1 MTIPPTDRRALL
13 QLGIASTAA
22 ALSPLSHGRAE
33 SALSPIDR
41 PARPVGDAQTVHR
54 KLAYSMDSA
63 LTFSWLRGV
72 RYAAVDNVLRP
83 LWTMHLGT
91 VFRTHDLANGYA
103 VTAATTTFYT
113 DLDTG
118 ALLKTVKNPIT
129 GKTVDIRYFPPTPQ
143 TMTYGRSGPPTPDSG
158 PLATLENHVET
169 GPAWIDGET
178 ISVLGD
184 HLAYSHEGGS
194 ARIRVNDLSTFIG
207 LAKDVADPRI
217 PNPPSTMI
225 FNDVNTWPPWLQM
238 GDAPGAYF
246 SRAWGRKEFSYDAMP
261 GVWRALMRAEYPAI
275 AADPASALEI
285 GAGSRAT

>member
-1 MTIPPTDRRALL
+1 MTTPPTDRRTLL
-13 QLGIASTAA
+13 RLGVATTAA
-22 ALSPLSHGRAE
+22 VIAPLSDGRAQP
-33 SALSPIDR
+33 APSPTDQ
-41 PARPVGDAQTVHR
+41 PASPAADAQIAHR

-91 VFRTHDLANGYA
+91 LFRTQDLATGYG

-118 ALLKTVKNPIT
+118 RLLKRVKNPVT
-129 GKTVDIRYFPPTPQ
+129 GKTLEVHYFPPSPQ
-143 TMTYGRSGPPTPDSG
+143 TMVYGRSGPPKPDSG
-158 PLATLENHVET
+158 PLATLENHVDT

-184 HLAYSHEGGS
+184 HLAYSREGAPS
-194 ARIRVNDLSTFIG
+194 KIRVNDLMTFVG
-207 LAKDVADPRI
+207 LARDVADPRML
-217 PNPPSTMI
+217 NPPSTTI
-225 FNDVNTWPPWLQM
+225 FNDLNTWPPWMQM

-261 GVWRALMRAEYPAI
+261 GVWRALMQTEYPAI
-275 AADPASALEI
+275 AANPASALVME
-285 GAGSRAT
+285 

>member
-1 MTIPPTDRRALL
+1 MTTPPTDRRTLL
-13 QLGIASTAA
+13 RLGVATTAA
-22 ALSPLSHGRAE
+22 VIAPLSDGRAQP
-33 SALSPIDR
+33 APSPTDQ
-41 PARPVGDAQTVHR
+41 PASPAADAQIAHR

-91 VFRTHDLANGYA
+91 LFRTQDLATGYG

-118 ALLKTVKNPIT
+118 RLLKSVKNPIT
-129 GKTVDIRYFPPTPQ
+129 GKTLEVHYFPPSPQ
-143 TMTYGRSGPPTPDSG
+143 TMVYGRSGPPKPDSG
-158 PLATLENHVET
+158 PLATLENHVDT

-184 HLAYSHEGGS
+184 HLAYSREGAPS
-194 ARIRVNDLSTFIG
+194 KIRVNDLMTFVG
-207 LAKDVADPRI
+207 LARDVADPRML
-217 PNPPSTMI
+217 NPPSTTI
-225 FNDVNTWPPWLQM
+225 FNDLNTWPPWMQM

-261 GVWRALMRAEYPAI
+261 GVWRALMQTEYPAI
-275 AADPASALEI
+275 AANPASALVVK
-285 GAGSRAT
+285 